1 MGSKTKFIKS
11 RQSNHR
17 VSKYTGV
24 RWNRDHSK
32 WIATVLHN
40 KVTYLCGFDCER
52 EAAKSRDM
60 KIISLNLT
68 KPLQILKKSIMNI
81 LKNIRQKNS

>member
-1 MGSKTKFIKS
+1 MARPTKFRKES

-32 WIATVLHN
+32 WVATVLSN
-40 KVTYLCGFDCER
+40 KVSYLCGMFDCDR

-60 KIISLNLT
+60 KIISLSLK
-68 KPLQILKKSIMNI
+68 KPLQILK
-81 LKNIRQKNS
+81 QA

>member
-1 MGSKTKFIKS
+1 MARQTKFIKES

-24 RWNRDHSK
+24 CWNRDHSK
-32 WIATVLHN
+32 WVATVLSN
-40 KVTYLCGFDCER
+40 KISYLCGMFDCDR

-60 KIISLNLT
+60 KIISLNLK
-68 KPLQILKKSIMNI
+68 KPLQILKQA
-81 LKNIRQKNS
+81 R